1 MLKSKEYLTELAVKC
16 LSKAK
21 SYGATDVEV
30 SLGNSISES
39 INFRERKIEYSERS
53 EVLSLGLTTY
63 IEKKKSNVSTSNFD
77 EANLE
82 TLVERCV
89 QCTKVSPDDKYVG
102 LGDEDIFEN
111 IILDL
116 DLYDEKHLTSNFKKE
131 FLEEVE
137 NAVFSV
143 PQIKNSNGS
152 SFSENKSNFIFAN
165 SKGFCNGYKSS
176 SFSVFC
182 EALAESNGQ
191 MERDYEIS
199 VSRFAE
205 DLGKPNIIGLEAAK
219 KACKRLGA
227 KKIKSGKM
235 AVIFDK
241 RVARSMLSTFASAI
255 SGSAFARGTSFLK
268 DSLNKKIFTK
278 DINIIDNPLIKRGMG
293 SQLFDSEGAKNEKLT
308 LVNDGVLKELFLD
321 SYNARIL
328 KMESNGRCGG
338 STNLYIDNGSID
350 LKKMI
355 SDQKK
360 AFFVTELIGR
370 AGDITNGNYSVGASG
385 IMIENGEFAYAVNEV
400 TIASNLVDM
409 FKNLIPMNDLE
420 LKTSTNSPSIMIDTM
435 TVAGK

>member
-30 SLGNSISES
+30 SLGNSISEN
-39 INFRERKIEYSERS
+39 INFREKKIEYSERS

-63 IEKKKSNVSTSNFD
+63 IDKKKSNVSTSNFD

-241 RVARSMLSTFASAI
+241 RVARSILSTFASAI
-255 SGSAFARGTSFLK
+255 SGSAFVRGTSFLK
-268 DSLNKKIFTK
+268 DSLNKKIFTE

-293 SQLFDSEGAKNEKLT
+293 SQLFDSEGAKNKKLT
-308 LVNDGVLKELFLD
+308 LVDHGELKELFLD

-328 KMESNGRCGG
+328 NMQSNGRCGG
-338 STNLYIDNGSID
+338 STNLFIDNGSID

-385 IMIENGEFAYAVNEV
+385 IMIENGELSYSVNEV
-400 TIASNLVDM
+400 TIASNLIDM

-420 LKTSTNSPSIMIDTM
+420 FKTSTNSPSLMIDTM

>member
-30 SLGNSISES
+30 SLGNSISEN
-39 INFRERKIEYSERS
+39 INFREKKIEYSERS

-241 RVARSMLSTFASAI
+241 RVARSILSTFASAI
-255 SGSAFARGTSFLK
+255 SGSAFVRGTSFLK

-293 SQLFDSEGAKNEKLT
+293 SQLFDSEGAKNKKLT
-308 LVNDGVLKELFLD
+308 LVDHGELKELFLD

-328 KMESNGRCGG
+328 NMQSNGRCGG
-338 STNLYIDNGSID
+338 STNLFIDNGSID

-355 SDQKK
+355 SNQKK

-385 IMIENGEFAYAVNEV
+385 IMIENGELSYSVNEV
-400 TIASNLVDM
+400 TIASNLIDM

-420 LKTSTNSPSIMIDTM
+420 FKTSTNSPSLMIDTM

>member
-30 SLGNSISES
+30 SLGNSISEN
-39 INFRERKIEYSERS
+39 INFREKKIEYSERS

-63 IEKKKSNVSTSNFD
+63 IDKKKSNVSTSNFD

-205 DLGKPNIIGLEAAK
+205 DLSKPNIIGLEAAK

-241 RVARSMLSTFASAI
+241 RVARSILSTFASAI

-293 SQLFDSEGAKNEKLT
+293 SQLFDSEGAKNKKLT
-308 LVNDGVLKELFLD
+308 LVDHGELKELFLD

-328 KMESNGRCGG
+328 NMQSNGRCGG
-338 STNLYIDNGSID
+338 STNLFIDNGSID

-355 SDQKK
+355 SNQKK

-385 IMIENGEFAYAVNEV
+385 IMIENGELSYSVNEV
-400 TIASNLVDM
+400 TIASNLIDM

-420 LKTSTNSPSIMIDTM
+420 FKTSTNSPSLMIDTM

>member
-30 SLGNSISES
+30 SLGNSISEN
-39 INFRERKIEYSERS
+39 INFREKKIEYSERS

-63 IEKKKSNVSTSNFD
+63 INKKKSNVSTSNFD

-111 IILDL
+111 ILLDL

-385 IMIENGEFAYAVNEV
+385 IMIENGELSYSVNEV
-400 TIASNLVDM
+400 TIASNLIDM

-420 LKTSTNSPSIMIDTM
+420 FKTSTNSPSLMIDTM
-435 TVAGK
+435 TIAGK

>member
-30 SLGNSISES
+30 SLGNSISEN
-39 INFRERKIEYSERS
+39 INFREKKIEYSERS

-63 IEKKKSNVSTSNFD
+63 IDKKKSNVSTSNFD

-241 RVARSMLSTFASAI
+241 RVARSILSTFASAI

-268 DSLNKKIFTK
+268 DLLNKKIFTK
-278 DINIIDNPLIKRGMG
+278 DVNIIDNPLIKRGMG
-293 SQLFDSEGAKNEKLT
+293 SQLFDSEGAKNKKLT
-308 LVNDGVLKELFLD
+308 LVDHGELKELFLD

-328 KMESNGRCGG
+328 NMQSNGRCGG
-338 STNLYIDNGSID
+338 STNLFIDNGSID

-355 SDQKK
+355 SNQKK

-385 IMIENGEFAYAVNEV
+385 IMIENGELSYSVNEV
-400 TIASNLVDM
+400 TIASNLIDM

-420 LKTSTNSPSIMIDTM
+420 FKTSTNSPSLMIDTM

>member
-30 SLGNSISES
+30 SLGNSISEN

-63 IEKKKSNVSTSNFD
+63 IDKKKSNVSTSNFD

-89 QCTKVSPDDKYVG
+89 QCTKVSPDDKYIG

-241 RVARSMLSTFASAI
+241 RVARSILSTFASAI

-293 SQLFDSEGAKNEKLT
+293 SQLFDSEGAKNKKLT
-308 LVNDGVLKELFLD
+308 LVDHGELKELFLD

-328 KMESNGRCGG
+328 NMKSNGRCGG
-338 STNLYIDNGSID
+338 STNLFIDNGSID

-355 SDQKK
+355 SNQKK

-385 IMIENGEFAYAVNEV
+385 IMIENGELSYSVNEV
-400 TIASNLVDM
+400 TIASNLIDM

-420 LKTSTNSPSIMIDTM
+420 FKTSTNSPSLMIDTM

>member
-30 SLGNSISES
+30 SLGNSISEN
-39 INFRERKIEYSERS
+39 INFREKKIEYSERS

-63 IEKKKSNVSTSNFD
+63 IDKKKSNVSTSNFD

-241 RVARSMLSTFASAI
+241 RVARSILSTFASAI

-293 SQLFDSEGAKNEKLT
+293 SQLFDSEGAKNKKLT
-308 LVNDGVLKELFLD
+308 LVDNGELKELFLD

-328 KMESNGRCGG
+328 NMQSNGRCGG
-338 STNLYIDNGSID
+338 STNLFIDNGSID

-355 SDQKK
+355 SNQKK

-385 IMIENGEFAYAVNEV
+385 IMIENGELSYSVNEV
-400 TIASNLVDM
+400 TIASNLIDM

-420 LKTSTNSPSIMIDTM
+420 FKTSTNSPSLMIDTM

>member
-30 SLGNSISES
+30 SLGNSISEN
-39 INFRERKIEYSERS
+39 INFREKKIEYSERS

-63 IEKKKSNVSTSNFD
+63 IDKKKSNVSTSNFD

-241 RVARSMLSTFASAI
+241 RVARSILSTFASAI

-293 SQLFDSEGAKNEKLT
+293 SQLFDSEGAKNKKLT
-308 LVNDGVLKELFLD
+308 LVDHGELKELFLD

-328 KMESNGRCGG
+328 NMQSNGRCGG
-338 STNLYIDNGSID
+338 STNLFIDNGSID

-355 SDQKK
+355 SNQKK

-385 IMIENGEFAYAVNEV
+385 IMIENGELSYSVNEV
-400 TIASNLVDM
+400 TIASNLIDM

-420 LKTSTNSPSIMIDTM
+420 FKTSTNSPSLMIDTM

>member
-30 SLGNSISES
+30 SLGNSISEN
-39 INFRERKIEYSERS
+39 INFREKKIEYSERS

-63 IEKKKSNVSTSNFD
+63 IDKKKSNVSTSNFD

-241 RVARSMLSTFASAI
+241 RVARSILSTFASAI

-268 DSLNKKIFTK
+268 DSLNKKIFTE
-278 DINIIDNPLIKRGMG
+278 DVNIIDNPLIKRGMG
-293 SQLFDSEGAKNEKLT
+293 SQLFDSEGAKNKKLT
-308 LVNDGVLKELFLD
+308 LVDHGELKELFLD

-328 KMESNGRCGG
+328 NMQSNGRCGG
-338 STNLYIDNGSID
+338 STNLFIDNGSID

-355 SDQKK
+355 SNQKK

-385 IMIENGEFAYAVNEV
+385 IMIENGELSYSVNEV
-400 TIASNLVDM
+400 TIASNLIDM

-420 LKTSTNSPSIMIDTM
+420 FKTSTNSPSLMIDTM

>member
-21 SYGATDVEV
+21 SCGATDVEV
-30 SLGNSISES
+30 SLGNSISEN
-39 INFRERKIEYSERS
+39 INFREKKIEYSERS

-102 LGDEDIFEN
+102 LGDEDIFEKTA
-111 IILDL
+111 LDL

-152 SFSENKSNFIFAN
+152 SFSENKSNFILAN

-176 SFSVFC
+176 SFTVFC
-182 EALAESNGQ
+182 EALAELNGQ

-205 DLGKPNIIGLEAAK
+205 DLSKPNIIGLEAAK

-241 RVARSMLSTFASAI
+241 RVARSLLSTFSSAI

-278 DINIIDNPLIKRGMG
+278 DINIIDNPLIKKGMG
-293 SQLFDSEGAKNEKLT
+293 SQLFDSEGAKNERLT
-308 LVNDGVLKELFLD
+308 LVSGGVLKELFLD

-328 KMESNGRCGG
+328 RMESNGRCGG

>member
-30 SLGNSISES
+30 SLGNSISENM
-39 INFRERKIEYSERS
+39 NFREKKIEYSERS

-63 IEKKKSNVSTSNFD
+63 IDKKKSNVSTSNFD

-89 QCTKVSPDDKYVG
+89 QCTKVSPDDKYAG

-111 IILDL
+111 ILLDL
-116 DLYDEKHLTSNFKKE
+116 DLYDEKHLNSNFKKE
-131 FLEEVE
+131 FLEEIE

-241 RVARSMLSTFASAI
+241 RVARSILSTFASAI

-293 SQLFDSEGAKNEKLT
+293 SQLFDSEGAKNKKLI
-308 LVNDGVLKELFLD
+308 LVDNGELKELFLD

-328 KMESNGRCGG
+328 DMQSNGRCGG
-338 STNLYIDNGSID
+338 STNLFIDNGLID

-385 IMIENGEFAYAVNEV
+385 IMIENGELSYSVNEV
-400 TIASNLVDM
+400 TIASNLIDM
-409 FKNLIPMNDLE
+409 FKNLIPMNDLQF
-420 LKTSTNSPSIMIDTM
+420 KTSTNSPSLMIDTM

>member
-30 SLGNSISES
+30 SLGNSISEN
-39 INFRERKIEYSERS
+39 INFREKKIEYSERS

-63 IEKKKSNVSTSNFD
+63 IDKKKSNVSTSNFD

-182 EALAESNGQ
+182 EALAELNGQ

-241 RVARSMLSTFASAI
+241 RVARSILSTFASAI

-268 DSLNKKIFTK
+268 DSLNKKIFTE
-278 DINIIDNPLIKRGMG
+278 DVNITDNPLIKRGMG
-293 SQLFDSEGAKNEKLT
+293 SQLFDSEGAKNKKLT
-308 LVNDGVLKELFLD
+308 LVDHGELKELFLD

-328 KMESNGRCGG
+328 NMQSNGRCGG
-338 STNLYIDNGSID
+338 STNLFIDNGSID

-355 SDQKK
+355 SNQKK

-385 IMIENGEFAYAVNEV
+385 IMIENGELSYSVNEV
-400 TIASNLVDM
+400 TIASNLIDM

-420 LKTSTNSPSIMIDTM
+420 FKTSTNSPSLMIDTM

>member
-30 SLGNSISES
+30 SLGNSISEN
-39 INFRERKIEYSERS
+39 INFREKKIEYSERS

-63 IEKKKSNVSTSNFD
+63 IDKKKSNVSTSNFD

-102 LGDEDIFEN
+102 LGDEDIFEKTV
-111 IILDL
+111 LDL
-116 DLYDEKHLTSNFKKE
+116 DLYDEKNLTSNFKKE

-176 SFSVFC
+176 SFTVFC
-182 EALAESNGQ
+182 EALAELNGQ

-205 DLGKPNIIGLEAAK
+205 DLSKPNIIGLEAAK

-235 AVIFDK
+235 TVIFDK
-241 RVARSMLSTFASAI
+241 RVARSLLSTFSSAI
-255 SGSAFARGTSFLK
+255 SGSAFARETSFLK

-278 DINIIDNPLIKRGMG
+278 DINIIDNPLIKKGMG

-308 LVNDGVLKELFLD
+308 LVSGGVLKELFLD

-420 LKTSTNSPSIMIDTM
+420 LKTSTNSPSLMIDTM

>member
-30 SLGNSISES
+30 SLGNSISEN
-39 INFRERKIEYSERS
+39 INFREKKIEYSERS

-63 IEKKKSNVSTSNFD
+63 IDKKKSNVSTSNFD

-241 RVARSMLSTFASAI
+241 RVARSILSTFASAI
-255 SGSAFARGTSFLK
+255 SGSAFVRGTSFLK

-293 SQLFDSEGAKNEKLT
+293 SQLFDSEGAKNKKLT
-308 LVNDGVLKELFLD
+308 LVDHGELKELFLD

-328 KMESNGRCGG
+328 NMQSNGRCGG
-338 STNLYIDNGSID
+338 STNLFIDNGLID

-385 IMIENGEFAYAVNEV
+385 IMIENGELSYSVNEV
-400 TIASNLVDM
+400 TIASNLIDM

-420 LKTSTNSPSIMIDTM
+420 FKTSTNSPSLMIDTM

>member
-30 SLGNSISES
+30 SLGNSISEN
-39 INFRERKIEYSERS
+39 INFREKKIEYSERS

-63 IEKKKSNVSTSNFD
+63 IDKKKSNVSTSNFD

-235 AVIFDK
+235 TVIFDK
-241 RVARSMLSTFASAI
+241 RVARSILSTFASAI

-293 SQLFDSEGAKNEKLT
+293 SQLFDSEGAKNKKLT
-308 LVNDGVLKELFLD
+308 LVDHGELKELFLD

-328 KMESNGRCGG
+328 NMQSNGRCGG
-338 STNLYIDNGSID
+338 STNLFIDNGSID

-355 SDQKK
+355 SNQKK

-385 IMIENGEFAYAVNEV
+385 IMIENGELSYSVNEV
-400 TIASNLVDM
+400 TIASNLIDM

-420 LKTSTNSPSIMIDTM
+420 FKTSTNSPSLMIDTM

>member
-21 SYGATDVEV
+21 SYGATDVEI
-30 SLGNSISES
+30 SLGNSISEN
-39 INFRERKIEYSERS
+39 INFREKKIEYSERS

-63 IEKKKSNVSTSNFD
+63 IDKKKSNVSTSNFD

-89 QCTKVSPDDKYVG
+89 QCTKVSPDDKYIG

-182 EALAESNGQ
+182 EALAELNGQ

-205 DLGKPNIIGLEAAK
+205 DLSKPNIIGLEAAK

-235 AVIFDK
+235 TVIFDK
-241 RVARSMLSTFASAI
+241 RVARSLLSTFSSAI
-255 SGSAFARGTSFLK
+255 SGSAFARETSFLK

-278 DINIIDNPLIKRGMG
+278 DINIIDNPLIKKGMG

-308 LVNDGVLKELFLD
+308 LVSGGVLKELFLD

-420 LKTSTNSPSIMIDTM
+420 LKTSTNSPSLMIDTM

>member
-30 SLGNSISES
+30 SLGNSISEN
-39 INFRERKIEYSERS
+39 INFREKKIEYSERS

-63 IEKKKSNVSTSNFD
+63 IDKKKSNVSTSNFD

-241 RVARSMLSTFASAI
+241 RVARSILSTFASAI
-255 SGSAFARGTSFLK
+255 SGSAFVRGTSFLK
-268 DSLNKKIFTK
+268 DSLNKKIFTE

-293 SQLFDSEGAKNEKLT
+293 SQLFDSEGAKNKKLT
-308 LVNDGVLKELFLD
+308 LVDNGELKELFLD

-328 KMESNGRCGG
+328 NMQSNGRCGG
-338 STNLYIDNGSID
+338 STNLFIDNGSID

-355 SDQKK
+355 SNQKK

-385 IMIENGEFAYAVNEV
+385 IMIENGELSYSVNEV
-400 TIASNLVDM
+400 TIASNLIDM

-420 LKTSTNSPSIMIDTM
+420 FKTSTNSPSLMIDTM

>member
-30 SLGNSISES
+30 SLGNSISEN
-39 INFRERKIEYSERS
+39 INFREKKIEYSERS

-63 IEKKKSNVSTSNFD
+63 IDKKKSNVSTSNFD

-165 SKGFCNGYKSS
+165 SKDFCNGYKSS

-241 RVARSMLSTFASAI
+241 RVARSILSTFASAI
-255 SGSAFARGTSFLK
+255 SGSAFVRGTSFLK
-268 DSLNKKIFTK
+268 DSLNKKIFTEN
-278 DINIIDNPLIKRGMG
+278 INIIDNPLIKRGMG
-293 SQLFDSEGAKNEKLT
+293 SQLFDSEGAKNKKLT
-308 LVNDGVLKELFLD
+308 LVDNGELKELFLD

-328 KMESNGRCGG
+328 NMQSNGRCGG
-338 STNLYIDNGSID
+338 STNLFIDNGSID

-355 SDQKK
+355 SNQKK

-385 IMIENGEFAYAVNEV
+385 IMIENGELSYSVNEV
-400 TIASNLVDM
+400 TIASNLIDM

-420 LKTSTNSPSIMIDTM
+420 FKTSTNSPSLMIDTM

>member
-30 SLGNSISES
+30 SLGNSISEN
-39 INFRERKIEYSERS
+39 INFREKKIEYSERS

-63 IEKKKSNVSTSNFD
+63 IDKKKSNVSTSNFD

-241 RVARSMLSTFASAI
+241 RVARSILSTFASAI
-255 SGSAFARGTSFLK
+255 SGSAFVRGTSFLK

-293 SQLFDSEGAKNEKLT
+293 SQLFDSEGAKNKKLT
-308 LVNDGVLKELFLD
+308 LVDHGELKELFLD

-328 KMESNGRCGG
+328 NMQSNGRCGG
-338 STNLYIDNGSID
+338 STNLFIDNGSID

-355 SDQKK
+355 SNQKK

-385 IMIENGEFAYAVNEV
+385 IMIENGELSYSVNEV
-400 TIASNLVDM
+400 TIASNLIDM

-420 LKTSTNSPSIMIDTM
+420 FKTSTNSPSLMIDTM